1 MVVQAGVTVVGAG
14 NPLVGDDGVGEA
26 VAARLAELSLP
37 GGAHVRVA
45 GGDPLVVLEELEA
58 GRKVL
63 LVDAAQFDG
72 EPGAVR
78 FVRLDQPGWPE
89 PAATLSLHGFD
100 LAAVFQLGRALHL
113 PLRNAWVMAVRPD
126 AVEEGEGLS
135 PALARALPRLVAGAH
150 RATLRMLSGLAPG
163 GE

>member
-1 MVVQAGVTVVGAG
+1 VTAEPAVTVVGAG

-37 GGAHVRVA
+37 GGARVRVA

-63 LVDAAQFDG
+63 LVDAARFDG
-72 EPGAVR
+72 DPGAVR
-78 FVRLDQPGWPE
+78 FVRLDRAGWPE
-89 PAATLSLHGFD
+89 PASPLSLHGFD
-100 LAAVFQLGRALHL
+100 LSTVFQLGRALDL
-113 PLRNAWVMAVRPD
+113 PLRNAWVMAVRAA
-126 AVEEGEGLS
+126 AVEPGRGLS

-150 RATLRMLSGLAPG
+150 AAALRILSGLAPG

>member
-1 MVVQAGVTVVGAG
+1 MTADATVTVVGAG

-26 VAARLAELSLP
+26 VAARLGELSLP
-37 GGAHVRVA
+37 PGARVRVA

-58 GRKVL
+58 GRRVL

-72 EPGAVR
+72 EPGAIR
-78 FVRLDQPGWPE
+78 FVRLDRPGWPE
-89 PAATLSLHGFD
+89 PAAALSLHGFD
-100 LAAVFQLGRALHL
+100 LSTAFQLGRALDL
-113 PLRNAWVMAVRPD
+113 PLRNAWVMAVRPM
-126 AVEEGEGLS
+126 AVEAGRGLS
-135 PALARALPRLVAGAH
+135 PALARALPRLVARAH

>member
-1 MVVQAGVTVVGAG
+1 MTAEPSVTVVGAG

-26 VAARLAELSLP
+26 IAARLAELSLP
-37 GGAHVRVA
+37 PGARVRVA
-45 GGDPLVVLEELEA
+45 GGDPLIVLEELEA

-63 LVDAAQFDG
+63 LVDAARFDG
-72 EPGAVR
+72 DPGAVR
-78 FVRLDQPGWPE
+78 FVRLDRPGWPE
-89 PAATLSLHGFD
+89 PAAALSLHGFD
-100 LAAVFQLGRALHL
+100 LATVFQLGRALNL

-126 AVEEGEGLS
+126 AVATGQGLS
-135 PALARALPRLVAGAH
+135 PALAHALPRLVAGAH